1 MSTGWHPKNIY
12 LYLVSFVTLMMII
25 FGLVAFLNNLARV
38 VFPVDY
44 YHYPTLMEI
53 EQEYNTSNTDATPQ
67 AELERIREER
77 ISLEGERN
85 RAWRL
90 RELIGTLTVWLIPIP
105 FYLYHWRRIRKD
117 LFESGEETV

>member
-25 FGLVAFLNNLARV
+25 FGLVAFLNNLTRV

-44 YHYPTLMEI
+44 YYYPTLMEI
-53 EQEYNTSNTDATPQ
+53 EQEYNASGTDEVTV
-67 AELERIREER
+67 AELEKIREER
-77 ISLEGERN
+77 ISLDRERD
-85 RAWRL
+85 RAWQL

-117 LFESGEETV
+117 LFESGEELA